1 MHRTPLRK
9 ALDVV
14 AVFVVAIYLAPL
26 YWITLT
32 SIKPTKLINQ
42 KVPVWSFEPT
52 WEHYL
57 QAFGRFKFGH
67 GLINSLIIVVTATTI
82 TMLLA
87 VFCAYALARMKL
99 RGADTLSLVILSLRF
114 LPGMVIIL
122 PYFMMFQRTGLMDT
136 HIGMIII
143 YVGFGL
149 PFAVW
154 LLRSFFLDL
163 PREIEEAAR
172 LDGLSWMAV
181 IWRIILLISLPGI
194 AVTAIFTFVFDWNEL
209 LFAMYLTQSHAVTA
223 QIQVFKMVDLYN
235 VLWGTISSAVIMQL
249 IPVVIVV
256 FLLQRH
262 MIRGLALGA
271 VK

>member
-1 MHRTPLRK
+1 MQTPLRRV
-9 ALDVV
+9 LNVV
-14 AVFVVAIYLAPL
+14 AVFAVMIYLAPL

-42 KVPVWSFEPT
+42 KVPVWWFEPT
-52 WEHYL
+52 GEHFI
-57 QAFGRFKFGH
+57 QAFERFKFDL
-67 GLINSLIIVVTATTI
+67 GLMNSLIIIVTATTI

-87 VFCAYALARMKL
+87 VFSAYALARMKL

-114 LPGMVIIL
+114 LPAMIIVI
-122 PYFMMFQRTGLMDT
+122 PYFLMFQRTGLMDT

-143 YVGFGL
+143 YIGFGL

-154 LLRSFFLDL
+154 LLRGFFLDL

-172 LDGLSWMAV
+172 LDGLSWMAT
-181 IWRIILLISLPGI
+181 IWRIILPTSLPGL

-209 LFAMYLTQSHAVTA
+209 LFAMYLTQSAAVTA
-223 QIQVFKMVDLYN
+223 QIQIFKMVDLYN
-235 VLWGTISSAVIMQL
+235 VLWGTISSAVLMQL
-249 IPVVIVV
+249 VPMVIVV

>member
-1 MHRTPLRK
+1 MRTPLRK
-9 ALDVV
+9 ALNVV
-14 AVFVVAIYLAPL
+14 AVFAVMIYLAPL

-42 KVPVWSFEPT
+42 KVPVWWFEPT
-52 WEHYL
+52 GEHFVE
-57 QAFGRFKFGH
+57 AFERFKFDL
-67 GLINSLIIVVTATTI
+67 GLINSLIIIVTATTI

-87 VFCAYALARMKL
+87 VFSAYALARMKL

-114 LPGMVIIL
+114 LPAMVIVI
-122 PYFMMFQRTGLMDT
+122 PYFLMFQRTGLMDT
-136 HIGMIII
+136 HLGMIII
-143 YVGFGL
+143 YIGFGL

-154 LLRSFFLDL
+154 LLRGFFLDL

-172 LDGLSWMAV
+172 LDGLGWIAT
-181 IWRIILLISLPGI
+181 IWRIILPISLPGL

-209 LFAMYLTQSHAVTA
+209 LFAMYLTQSSAVTA
-223 QIQVFKMVDLYN
+223 QIQIFKMVDLYN
-235 VLWGTISSAVIMQL
+235 VLWGTISSAVLMQL
-249 IPVVIVV
+249 VPMVIVV